1 MAVQS
6 EYRVIDDIAAESET
20 LLKRLERQIGSD
32 PVHWAD
38 YLLNVVGAWP
48 LGEEE
53 VDGEEYRYFIGG
65 EAFNWKRLAERLI
78 AGVAVDIKDSYL
90 LEAMQGWLYSDHV
103 FGGFEENEFRRTLG
117 IYKWRA
123 HLNYFYG
130 VYLERCLFTVVQ
142 HRIHRR
148 RFARGMS
155 PSDDAAEDAFLGLYN
170 EDEATLWQ
178 SFVEESDCVGD
189 RSSGNGSLDAS
200 RSLSVDDE
208 FMYWLFK
215 RRVGSTNR
223 PQVAYEIQQGLE
235 MVALIEDADVRR
247 HRMLRNDH
255 DGDLLEFGVVN
266 KRRVGRR

>member
-6 EYRVIDDIAAESET
+6 EYRVVDDVAAESEA
-20 LLKRLERQIGSD
+20 LLNRLRRQIGSD
-32 PVHWAD
+32 PDRWSD
-38 YLLNVVGAWP
+38 FLLNVVGAWS
-48 LGEEE
+48 LVEEE

-78 AGVAVDIKDSYL
+78 AGIAVDIKDAYL
-90 LEAMQGWLYSDHV
+90 LDSMQEWLHSDDV
-103 FGGFEENEFRRTLG
+103 FGGFEENEFRRALG
-117 IYKWRA
+117 IDKWRG

-155 PSDDAAEDAFLGLYN
+155 PGDDAADDAFLGLYN
-170 EDEATLWQ
+170 EDEATLWR

-189 RSSGNGSLDAS
+189 QSSGNGSVDVS

-208 FMYWLFK
+208 FTYWLFK
-215 RRVGSTNR
+215 RRIGSTNR

-235 MVALIEDADVRR
+235 MVALIEDADARR

-255 DGDLLEFGVVN
+255 DGELLEFGVVN
-266 KRRVGRR
+266 KKRVVRR